1 MSFLID
7 FRSTQEPLS
16 TRPPHKW
23 IRTRHTTYP
32 FVLCRAS
39 FRGGKDRHTD
49 YHDATFWPFFLE
61 GPFRGRHERRE
72 REQTFSKTSYSTT
85 TNQLETSPE
94 VVKVEVIIT
103 GDEEEEE
110 EEDNGEELERWR
122 ETITNETGRW

>member
-1 MSFLID
+1 MMRHFG
-7 FRSTQEPLS
+7 LS
-16 TRPPHKW
+16 
-23 IRTRHTTYP
+23 
-32 FVLCRAS
+32 
-39 FRGGKDRHTD
+39 
-49 YHDATFWPFFLE
+49 FFLRALLE
-61 GPFRGRHERRE
+61 AVTKGE